1 MINGPKAIFL
11 TFLLAGPA
19 FATRGHGHQN
29 PELRAMTQNL
39 YVGADLFQVFGA
51 DPNNPLGIPIAVAQ
65 IYQDVLDS
73 DFHSRATALAK
84 QVAATDPDLIGLQ
97 EVSLIVEVDDQFQPV
112 NYLDYLTIFLGALAA
127 EGLNYEVA
135 EVVENADVQLPAL
148 AGFAPGPVPILH
160 FIALTDRD
168 VILRRS
174 DVTTSN
180 AASDNYDDAFSV
192 NVSGVD
198 VVFLRGWTAVDAE
211 VRGKN
216 YHFVNTHLE
225 VQGSVASP
233 IGLVPSIQAD
243 QAQELIDLLS
253 TEELPLVVVG
263 DFNSSSEDPITQ
275 PYTLLTNAG
284 YVDSW
289 THHFGDFGDGF
300 TCCQDA
306 DLLNPVSA
314 LDERV
319 DLIFVRN
326 DKAGELHFSFFNTLD
341 AEVTG
346 EEPADKTP
354 SGLWP
359 SDHGGVAARL
369 HIPAC
374 GLGFELA
381 ILLPAFMAL
390 RGRRRA

>member
-1 MINGPKAIFL
+1 MPPSRSMSRTDPARMAGFQVIINGRFWVI
-11 TFLLAGPA
+11 T
-19 FATRGHGHQN
+19 
-29 PELRAMTQNL
+29 E
-39 YVGADLFQVFGA
+39 
-51 DPNNPLGIPIAVAQ
+51 
-65 IYQDVLDS
+65 
-73 DFHSRATALAK
+73 
-84 QVAATDPDLIGLQ
+84 
-97 EVSLIVEVDDQFQPV
+97 
-112 NYLDYLTIFLGALAA
+112 
-127 EGLNYEVA
+127 
-135 EVVENADVQLPAL
+135 
-148 AGFAPGPVPILH
+148 
-160 FIALTDRD
+160 ALTDRD

-198 VVFLRGWTAVDAE
+198 VVFLRGWTAVNAE

-216 YHFVNTHLE
+216 YRFVNTHLE

-289 THHFGDFGDGF
+289 THYFGNLGDGF

-326 DKAGELHFSFFNTLD
+326 DKAGDLHFSLFNTLD

-381 ILLPAFMAL
+381 ILLPGFMAL